1 VLQHRFAS
9 HGELH
14 NHAVGNLLIVALWEL
29 LGDTVEGLDWV
40 GRLLGARGRVLPMAA
55 EPLMI
60 EASVLGLDADDP
72 SAPTTVRGQVAVAS
86 TRGHVASVRLL
97 PDEPQACEEAVA
109 AVLDAD
115 WVVLGPGSWFTS
127 VMPHLLVP
135 GLREAVCRTSARR
148 MVTLNLPAQDAETH
162 GFTAENHLEALL
174 LHAPD
179 LTVDVVM
186 ADPTAVGD
194 ECALREVCDTLGAR
208 LVVSEV
214 ADAAHA
220 GVHDPLR
227 LAAAYRDVLN
237 AG

>member
-1 VLQHRFAS
+1 
-9 HGELH
+9 
-14 NHAVGNLLIVALWEL
+14 VALWEL

-55 EPLMI
+55 EPLTI
-60 EASVLGLDADDP
+60 EALELGLDPDNP
-72 SAPTTVRGQVAVAS
+72 SEPTTVRGQVAVAS
-86 TRGHVASVRLL
+86 TRGHVASVRLV
-97 PDEPQACEEAVA
+97 PDQPRACEEALS
-109 AVLDAD
+109 AVQEAD

-135 GLREAVCRTSARR
+135 RLREAVCRTSARR

-186 ADPTAVGD
+186 ADPAAVGD
-194 ECALREVCDTLGAR
+194 ECALGEVCDTLGAR

-214 ADAAHA
+214 ADPVQG

-227 LAAAYRDVLN
+227 LAAAYRDVIM